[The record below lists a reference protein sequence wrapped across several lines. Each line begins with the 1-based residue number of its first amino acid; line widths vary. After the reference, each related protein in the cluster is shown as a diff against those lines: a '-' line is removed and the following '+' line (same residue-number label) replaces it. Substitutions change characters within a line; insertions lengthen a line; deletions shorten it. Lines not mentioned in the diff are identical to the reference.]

1 MKTLGYTVQMS
12 YICGKFVDPH
22 FPGCRIAWVG
32 EVVALAFVAVSI
44 FAAAERMI
52 RKVAKFSAVDS
63 RSKV

>member
-1 MKTLGYTVQMS
+1 MKIL
-12 YICGKFVDPH
+12 
-22 FPGCRIAWVG
+22 GCRIAWVG
-32 EVVALAFVAVSI
+32 EVAALAFVAVSI